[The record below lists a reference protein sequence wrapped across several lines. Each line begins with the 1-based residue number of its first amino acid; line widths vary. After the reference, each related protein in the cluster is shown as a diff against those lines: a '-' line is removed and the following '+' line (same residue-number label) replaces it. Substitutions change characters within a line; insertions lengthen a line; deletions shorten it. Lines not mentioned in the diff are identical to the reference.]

1 MLVMASA
8 RRERHR
14 ATVRRTLF
22 DAVVEV
28 RQAVGPHPFLRRPTG
43 SAADTL
49 QAREHGYGVV
59 ARADARDLD
68 EVVPEPSSGIG
79 RVDVGA
85 QVDERSRIGVVS
97 DEDARRDREVARNA
111 AGRDRDLGLLPAD
124 ESAAEVTHLDLVETD
139 GL

>member
-1 MLVMASA
+1 LKYDRPLDHIHSSGA
-8 RRERHR
+8 RR
-14 ATVRRTLF
+14 
-22 DAVVEV
+22 
-28 RQAVGPHPFLRRPTG
+28 G